1 VRKGGISMA
10 RAKNQVLENR
20 LVMLMMFGDE
30 TRTQKMLKM
39 KSPLDELLKTNG
51 LKNALDE

>member
-1 VRKGGISMA
+1 MRKGGISMA

-39 KSPLDELLKTNG
+39 KSPLDELLKTTG